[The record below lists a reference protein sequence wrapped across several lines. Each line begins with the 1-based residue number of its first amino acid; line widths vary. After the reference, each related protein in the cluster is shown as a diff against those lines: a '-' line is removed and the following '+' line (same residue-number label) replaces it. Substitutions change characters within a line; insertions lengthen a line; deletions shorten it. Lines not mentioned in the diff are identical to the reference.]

1 MSNHTSSKLA
11 FGRAERA
18 VRIFSSNPEDS
29 DEMYMYL
36 KLAVALTGLVAQPY
50 FLNSVLEVANALNQL
65 LPGDYGNAS
74 DRSMC
79 LH

>member
-1 MSNHTSSKLA
+1 MLSVLCA
-11 FGRAERA
+11 L
-18 VRIFSSNPEDS
+18 FSSNPEDS
-29 DEMYMYL
+29 DERCMYL

-50 FLNSVLEVANALNQL
+50 FLNSVLELVKAVNQFV
-65 LPGDYGNAS
+65 PGEYVHAS

>member
-29 DEMYMYL
+29 HEMCMYL
-36 KLAVALTGLVAQPY
+36 KLALALTGLVAQPY
-50 FLNSVLEVANALNQL
+50 FLNSVQELIRGVNQFT
-65 LPGDYGNAS
+65 PGDYIKAS